1 MSGKGKRP
9 RGISSGRY
17 SSIINRYV
25 KGARKVNGL
34 FALEST
40 SSPSIVLAG
49 LQGVFR
55 GGFLGWLP
63 ASVDSV
69 QVDSLDSSEESTW
82 PAGPSAKLLIL
93 SLNSEP
99 ACQGG
104 FQVDSPVRNPVA
116 SEIARSSP
124 PYTNRA
130 GEEPWEGAF
139 GQNAFRSEA
148 RCELPIQLL
157 ENRFLSC
164 R

>member
-17 SSIINRYV
+17 SSMINRYV

-99 ACQGG
+99 ACQRG

-124 PYTNRA
+124 PYTDRA
-130 GEEPWEGAF
+130 REEP
-139 GQNAFRSEA
+139 
-148 RCELPIQLL
+148 
-157 ENRFLSC
+157 
-164 R
+164 